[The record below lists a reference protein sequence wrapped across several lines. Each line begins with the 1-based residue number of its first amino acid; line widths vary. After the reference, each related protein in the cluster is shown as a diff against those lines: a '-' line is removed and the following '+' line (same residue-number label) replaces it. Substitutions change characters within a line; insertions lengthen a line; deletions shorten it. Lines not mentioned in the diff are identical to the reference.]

1 MSLIGLLNYFE
12 QQRGREQYGNLLN
25 EYRQPGDSSALP
37 LGNTP
42 AELDQSILQQQG
54 GFKGEG
60 GVLSGGPPPE
70 FYLRAAALPGYGNL
84 AQQAQVGQQ
93 AMERQQQ
100 GQQWESS
107 NMSLAQKTQLD
118 MAQQQQTWERDRRQF
133 EWNNP
138 SAAQQANI
146 DQGWASNA
154 VARGNLAINQ
164 AQLGLQQQQMSMQ
177 QQQAQNERMFPAL
190 GLKGQAAM
198 DYRGAV
204 AKMDNAAAITTDVAD
219 YLGKIGVGGKALD
232 RGTVHAMQAAYQ
244 QHVVPALT
252 TMVGTGTIQKGD
264 MEFVQGVMGDPGS
277 WGSLDSRERQKV
289 MQILTSVEDE
299 RARLYG
305 LSGVKAP
312 ATQKGRSAWARSRE
326 GATSA
331 PADTVWG
338 P

>member
-1 MSLIGLLNYFE
+1 MSLIGLLDYFD
-12 QQRGREQYGNLLN
+12 RRSGREQYGNLLN
-25 EYRQPGDSSALP
+25 EYRQPGDPNALP
-37 LGNTP
+37 LGNNA
-42 AELDQSILQQQG
+42 AELDQSILRQQG

-70 FYLRAAALPGYGNL
+70 FYLRAGALPGYQNL
-84 AQQAQVGQQ
+84 VGQAQVGQQ

-100 GQQWESS
+100 GQQWSMG
-107 NMSLAQKTQLD
+107 NMSLAQKTELD
-118 MAQQQQTWERDRRQF
+118 MREQQTKWEQQRRDF

-138 SAAQQANI
+138 SAVQTAQIENARANTGI
-146 DQGWASNA
+146 AA
-154 VARGNLAINQ
+154 GNLAINQ
-164 AQLGLQQQQMSMQ
+164 AQLGLQQQRLQFEQ
-177 QQQAQNERMFPAL
+177 GQAQREQMFPAL

-219 YLGKIGVGGKALD
+219 YLATIGTGGKALD
-232 RGTVHAMQAAYQ
+232 RGTVNAMQAAYQ

-264 MEFVQGVMGDPGS
+264 MEFVQSVMGDPGA
-277 WGSLDSRERQKV
+277 WGSLDKNQRQKV

-312 ATQKGRSAWARSRE
+312 PTQKGRSAWARSRE

-331 PADTVWG
+331 PADVVWG